1 MHPLVRPI
9 TLVLP
14 LWLIACSS
22 TPVATAPATDGTAV
36 PSSPQTAV
44 ATTDAAPSA
53 ASRSDVASSSLGSD
67 AALGRERSVYFEFD
81 DTAVRGEY
89 APLIQR
95 HGQYLQ
101 SHPSMKVVVQGNT
114 DERGGSEYNLA
125 LGQRR
130 AEAVKDRMVR
140 MGITGSRLATISYG
154 EERPLVAAS
163 NESAWSQNRRA
174 EFRVLGTGAGEAV
187 KGTVP

>member
-130 AEAVKDRMVR
+130 AEAVRAALRVYGVR
-140 MGITGSRLATISYG
+140 DAQVEAVSFG
-154 EERPLVAAS
+154 EERPQADGHD
-163 NESAWSQNRRA
+163 EGAWRQNRRA
-174 EFRVLGTGAGEAV
+174 DIVYPR
-187 KGTVP
+187 